1 MKYKIAVGGKKFEVE
16 IGVIK
21 DGSTQVKVNDEAYE
35 VNIENFGEVTG
46 TGAIKKSIPAAVP
59 PRTEKSKPI
68 ISQVPKAAD
77 PDSAPAVGG
86 GAVVAPISG
95 LILEV
100 KVEVGDT
107 VTVGQELTV
116 VEAMKMENSI
126 NSEISGKVL
135 EIRVQ
140 AGAQVSTGDVLMII
154 E

>member
-21 DGSTQVKVNDEAYE
+21 DGSAQVTVNDEAYE

-46 TGAIKKSIPAAVP
+46 TGAIKESIPAAVP
-59 PRTEKSKPI
+59 PRTEKSKPV
-68 ISQVPKAAD
+68 ISQAPKAAD
-77 PDSAPAVGG
+77 PDSAPAVGS